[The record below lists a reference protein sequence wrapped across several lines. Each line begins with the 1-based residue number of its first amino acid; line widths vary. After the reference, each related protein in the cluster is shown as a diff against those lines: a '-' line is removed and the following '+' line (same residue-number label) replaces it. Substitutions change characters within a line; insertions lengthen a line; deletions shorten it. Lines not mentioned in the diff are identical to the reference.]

1 MLNYNPEKIGMPMKT
16 YLYTSIDGK
25 EYNLSSIKDAPYFPN
40 NKHDAWI
47 DGVLFE
53 GIDVNT
59 RYLKVAFEADT
70 PVYMDELF
78 VNLVIR

>member
-1 MLNYNPEKIGMPMKT
+1 MPVKT

-59 RYLKVAFEADT
+59 RYLKNCF
-70 PVYMDELF
+70 
-78 VNLVIR
+78 